1 MQPDHV
7 LVEHGVA
14 GGTELLDR
22 GVDVDGVPQDDV
34 VEHQAERARLVLQA
48 GTGGP
53 WTRMSVGSE
62 RTAVRWRASR
72 CSGAG
77 SWRSPR
83 EPTRNTSSV
92 WGRTTRRWH

>member
-34 VEHQAERARLVLQA
+34 VEHQAERAELVLQA
-48 GTGGP
+48 RY
-53 WTRMSVGSE
+53 W
-62 RTAVRWRASR
+62 RTLDSYVRR
-72 CSGAG
+72 
-77 SWRSPR
+77 
-83 EPTRNTSSV
+83 V
-92 WGRTTRRWH
+92 